1 MPMKKLGEISPN
13 HAKCSKIII
22 WDLIL
27 SHGINL
33 LENLLCP
40 GWMPIIL
47 GASIEWVFDSSYL
60 DMRWSALWSWSLSL
74 DESLLASF
82 RSCCTVRDILGTL
95 WCSRLK
101 LQRPVSAVLCGSYFL
116 SLSYTWFSAS
126 PTGTTQQQPG
136 RARVTQIVRLVFA
149 CAAIGL
155 FTA

>member
-1 MPMKKLGEISPN
+1 MASTSLRTSC
-13 HAKCSKIII
+13 A
-22 WDLIL
+22 LI
-27 SHGINL
+27 
-33 LENLLCP
+33 E
-40 GWMPIIL
+40 WYVPIIL

-116 SLSYTWFSAS
+116 SLSYT
-126 PTGTTQQQPG
+126 
-136 RARVTQIVRLVFA
+136 
-149 CAAIGL
+149 
-155 FTA
+155 

>member
-1 MPMKKLGEISPN
+1 MLQNNYLRPDTVAWHQPLWEPPVPWLSSMCQSYLGLAWP
-13 HAKCSKIII
+13 
-22 WDLIL
+22 
-27 SHGINL
+27 
-33 LENLLCP
+33 
-40 GWMPIIL
+40 
-47 GASIEWVFDSSYL
+47 EWVFDSSYL

-116 SLSYTWFSAS
+116 SLSCTWFSAS

-149 CAAIGL
+149 CAAQRL
-155 FTA
+155 ACSQHKNYVRTN